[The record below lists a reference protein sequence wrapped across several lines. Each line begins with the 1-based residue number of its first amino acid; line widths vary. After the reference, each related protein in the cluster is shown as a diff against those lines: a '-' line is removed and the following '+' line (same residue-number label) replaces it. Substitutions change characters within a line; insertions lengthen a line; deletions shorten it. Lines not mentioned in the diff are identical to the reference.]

1 MSYPFLI
8 AVVFGLV
15 VYLTY
20 AIVRPER
27 F

>member
-8 AVVFGLV
+8 VVVFGLV

>member
-8 AVVFGLV
+8 VVVFSLV
-15 VYLTY
+15 IYLTY